1 MACCQPSVIQLPFP
15 ALQDR
20 GAPWTVRMAFSWGFV
35 LGSETLVVV
44 SRVAETVENC
54 RKVVLSLVSVENLS
68 ASVIEQG
75 PRGMQ
80 GKFEFIATVKEPC

>member
-15 ALQDR
+15 ALRDR

-54 RKVVLSLVSVENLS
+54 PKVVLSLVSVETSLCF
-68 ASVIEQG
+68 
-75 PRGMQ
+75 RD
-80 GKFEFIATVKEPC
+80 